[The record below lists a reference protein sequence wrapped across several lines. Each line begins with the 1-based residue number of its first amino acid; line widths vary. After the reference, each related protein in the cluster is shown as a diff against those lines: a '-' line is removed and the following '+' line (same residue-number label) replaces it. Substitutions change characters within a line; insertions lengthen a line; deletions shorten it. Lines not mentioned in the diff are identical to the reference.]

1 LHADQAF
8 NNAAEKHM
16 LETIKRAVPLDER
29 RFKLVCP
36 SNADGVDAVHV
47 LSKDLTAVQYV
58 LTDPATRFATC
69 SCPVATQH
77 KACKHQVA
85 WLLSL
90 APADRKT
97 DAERLVLSCLGTLL
111 GFAGGCT
118 MESIADL
125 SVALKSLR
133 PMAPDLPVREPQPAA
148 AAAAAAECNEGSDGA
163 PGSDDR
169 GCQPR
174 LLGPLALNNHR
185 WELHRLLEECLG
197 ALDKADPSMQHSL
210 ALQQKALPVRDVS
223 VSVASTAHELRE
235 NFATAADI
243 TYKRHKSALEHQCQ
257 SKRTRTAKHS
267 DQAPLQKKIAN
278 VRRDESLLV
287 SKAFRG
293 GRSAKQAAE
302 HIQQCMN
309 TACQKAGAQQ
319 HQQQP
324 QDHQPLSQLL
334 QHRPLEQLAP
344 TASHVMPQQRLD
356 LLQEYLMLQDRRR
369 LEAAAASGGV
379 VPRSMLAF
387 GQLPH

>member
-1 LHADQAF
+1 
-8 NNAAEKHM
+8 
-16 LETIKRAVPLDER
+16 
-29 RFKLVCP
+29 
-36 SNADGVDAVHV
+36 
-47 LSKDLTAVQYV
+47 
-58 LTDPATRFATC
+58 
-69 SCPVATQH
+69 
-77 KACKHQVA
+77 
-85 WLLSL
+85 
-90 APADRKT
+90 
-97 DAERLVLSCLGTLL
+97 
-111 GFAGGCT
+111 

-133 PMAPDLPVREPQPAA
+133 PMAPDLPVREAQPAAAA

-210 ALQQKALPVRDVS
+210 ALQQKALLVRARDVS
-223 VSVASTAHELRE
+223 VSVASTAHKLRE
-235 NFATAADI
+235 NFASAADI
-243 TYKRHKSALEHQCQ
+243 TYKRHKSALEHQCR
-257 SKRTRTAKHS
+257 SERTRTAKHS
-267 DQAPLQKKIAN
+267 DQAPLQKFFAN

-319 HQQQP
+319 QQQQP

-334 QHRPLEQLAP
+334 QYRPLEQLAP